1 MTNIVID
8 SCVYVS
14 HFGKDKLTHKSKAFF
29 KRISQIGTQIILPAI
44 VEAEILVVLRQNGA
58 THLDKISQLLS
69 QMEFS
74 PLNKKLIEE
83 LTSFLESNQSPLKT
97 SDLVIALTA
106 KLNDATLI
114 TWDKQLQNNNICE
127 TASPENYRRS

>member
-1 MTNIVID
+1 
-8 SCVYVS
+8 
-14 HFGKDKLTHKSKAFF
+14 
-29 KRISQIGTQIILPAI
+29 
-44 VEAEILVVLRQNGA
+44 
-58 THLDKISQLLS
+58 
-69 QMEFS
+69 MEFS

-114 TWDKQLQNNNICE
+114 TWDRELSRAATHSGCAVAP
-127 TASPENYRRS
+127 AS

>member
-1 MTNIVID
+1 
-8 SCVYVS
+8 
-14 HFGKDKLTHKSKAFF
+14 
-29 KRISQIGTQIILPAI
+29 
-44 VEAEILVVLRQNGA
+44 
-58 THLDKISQLLS
+58 
-69 QMEFS
+69 MEFS

-114 TWDKQLQNNNICE
+114 TWDKQLQNNKICE